1 MAKKYHITPR
11 GEVKQC
17 NAKVHCR
24 YGDYNPHF
32 DDPET
37 AQLFA
42 DNYFDRLN
50 FDTTIRTLDTSGFE
64 LRMKNKNSLPSRVK
78 DITGVKQRG
87 FDYECYMSACY
98 AESMDL
104 RNVLVQ
110 DKKGS
115 WHAIN
120 QNGAIQNVDED
131 KIKGLI
137 TNAKQSLENAY
148 DVVNEN
154 NSEKFCRAI
163 YYSDDSD
170 SMFIQTGAPE
180 LLDAAAVENG
190 ETQLL
195 EIKKTHSSGAQTFE
209 RTLGIGHDSA
219 FELRDEYYD
228 TLHPEILEQV
238 EKFRNDNSTN
248 QYNLKVSNFVA
259 TEQFVRDYQRSG
271 SSEFVCTDKK
281 GRAISID
288 MTRPPEI
295 VAKELVNNGFVTT
308 LKIRTNLNTRKLDSN
323 AIYRLRENKDKI
335 YTGDY
340 VKVPGGHRAI
350 PFENFDKSKMT
361 KVRNKVRIGEYLL
374 PVKWEDKD
382 NFTGPITL
390 DRMEYFAP
398 VMGGDIKKVRDEEY

>member
-1 MAKKYHITPR
+1 MAKYHITPR
-11 GEVKQC
+11 GEVKLC

-42 DNYFDRLN
+42 DNCFDRLK
-50 FDTTIRTLDTSGFE
+50 FDSTIRTLDTSGFD

-87 FDYECYMSACY
+87 FDYECYMSSCY
-98 AESMDL
+98 AESLGL

-110 DKKGS
+110 DKNGS

-120 QNGAIQNVDED
+120 QNGALPNVDEE
-131 KIKGLI
+131 KMKNLI
-137 TNAKQSLENAY
+137 SNARASLEGAY
-148 DVVNEN
+148 DIANET

-163 YYSDDSD
+163 YYSDESD

-180 LLDAAAVENG
+180 LLDAAVVENG
-190 ETQLL
+190 DTQLL

-209 RTLGIGHDSA
+209 RTLGIGHDST
-219 FELRDEYYD
+219 FELRDEDYD
-228 TLHPEILEQV
+228 TLHPEILAQV
-238 EKFRNDNSTN
+238 EQFRNDNTTN
-248 QYNLKVSNFVA
+248 QYNLKVNNFVA

-271 SSEFVCTDKK
+271 SSEFVCTDKR

-288 MTRPPEI
+288 MTRPPET
-295 VAKELVNNGFVTT
+295 VAKELVSNGFVTT

-382 NFTGPITL
+382 SYTGPITL
-390 DRMEYFAP
+390 DKMEYFAP

>member
-1 MAKKYHITPR
+1 MKELI
-11 GEVKQC
+11 G
-17 NAKVHCR
+17 NAR
-24 YGDYNPHF
+24 
-32 DDPET
+32 
-37 AQLFA
+37 
-42 DNYFDRLN
+42 
-50 FDTTIRTLDTSGFE
+50 
-64 LRMKNKNSLPSRVK
+64 
-78 DITGVKQRG
+78 
-87 FDYECYMSACY
+87 
-98 AESMDL
+98 
-104 RNVLVQ
+104 
-110 DKKGS
+110 
-115 WHAIN
+115 
-120 QNGAIQNVDED
+120 
-131 KIKGLI
+131 
-137 TNAKQSLENAY
+137 QSLESAY
-148 DVVNEN
+148 DIANEN

-180 LLDAAAVENG
+180 LLDAAVVENG

-219 FELRDEYYD
+219 FELRDEDYS

-271 SSEFVCTDKK
+271 SSEFVCTDKR

-288 MTRPPEI
+288 MTRDPQT

-323 AIYRLRENKDKI
+323 AIYRLRENKEKL
-335 YTGDY
+335 YTGDC
-340 VKVPGGHRAI
+340 VKAAGGHRAI

-382 NFTGPITL
+382 SYTGPITL
-390 DRMEYFAP
+390 DKMEYFAP

>member
-1 MAKKYHITPR
+1 MAKYHITPR
-11 GEVKQC
+11 GEVKKC

-42 DNYFDRLN
+42 DNCFDRLR
-50 FDTTIRTLDTSGFE
+50 FDSTIRTLDTSGFD

-87 FDYECYMSACY
+87 FDYECYMSSCY
-98 AESMDL
+98 AESLGL

-110 DKKGS
+110 DKNGS

-120 QNGAIQNVDED
+120 QKGAIPDVDENRM
-131 KIKGLI
+131 KELI
-137 TNAKQSLENAY
+137 SNAKQSL
-148 DVVNEN
+148 
-154 NSEKFCRAI
+154 
-163 YYSDDSD
+163 
-170 SMFIQTGAPE
+170 
-180 LLDAAAVENG
+180 ENG

-219 FELRDEYYD
+219 FELRDEDYD
-228 TLHPEILEQV
+228 TLHPEILAEV
-238 EKFRNDNSTN
+238 EKFRNDNNTN

-259 TEQFVRDYQRSG
+259 TEQFVIDYQRSG
-271 SSEFVCTDKK
+271 SSEFVCTDKR

-288 MTRPPEI
+288 MTRDTQT

-361 KVRNKVRIGEYLL
+361 KVRGKVRIGEYML

-382 NFTGPITL
+382 SYTGPITL
-390 DRMEYFAP
+390 DKMEYFAP

>member
-1 MAKKYHITPR
+1 MANKYHITPN

-32 DDPET
+32 ESKEL
-37 AQLFA
+37 AQAFA
-42 DNYFDRLN
+42 DNHFDRLK
-50 FDTTIRTLDTSGFE
+50 FDSTIRTLDTSGFD
-64 LRMKNKNSLPSRVK
+64 LRMKNPNSLPSRVR

-98 AESMDL
+98 SESLGL

-110 DKKGS
+110 DKNGS

-120 QNGAIQNVDED
+120 QKGVISDVDED
-131 KIKGLI
+131 KMKGLI
-137 TNAKQSLENAY
+137 KNAKASLESAY
-148 DVVNEN
+148 SIADEN

-180 LLDAAAVENG
+180 LLDGAVVENG
-190 ETQLL
+190 ETRLL
-195 EIKKTHSSGAQTFE
+195 EIKKTHSTGAQTIE
-209 RTLGIGHDSA
+209 RTLGIGHDST
-219 FELRDEYYD
+219 FELGDEDYE
-228 TLHPEILEQV
+228 TLNPEILAEV
-238 EKFRNDNSTN
+238 EKFRNDNTTN

-259 TEQFVRDYQRSG
+259 TEQFVRDYQRNG
-271 SSEFVCTDKK
+271 SSEFVCTDKR

-288 MTRPPEI
+288 MTRDPKT
-295 VAKELVNNGFVTT
+295 VANELVSNGFVTT
-308 LKIRTNLNTRKLDSN
+308 LKIRTNLNTRKLDTN
-323 AIYRLRENKDKI
+323 ARYRLKENKDKI

-340 VKVPGGHRAI
+340 VRTPTGERAI
-350 PFENFDKSKMT
+350 SFENFDKSKMT
-361 KVRNKVRIGEYLL
+361 KVRNKVRIGEYML

-382 NFTGPITL
+382 SYTGPISL
-390 DRMEYFAP
+390 EKMEYFSP
-398 VMGGDIKKVRDEEY
+398 VMGGDIKKVRDTDY